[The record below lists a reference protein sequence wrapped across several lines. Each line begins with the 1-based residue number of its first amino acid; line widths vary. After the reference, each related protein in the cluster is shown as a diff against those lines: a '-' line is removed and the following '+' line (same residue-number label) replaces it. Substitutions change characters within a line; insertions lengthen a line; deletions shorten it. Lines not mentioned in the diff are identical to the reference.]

1 MNEGA
6 LQVVC
11 ADAHQKQHEVT
22 ARSASLFAHRI
33 TALCHACKR
42 SDSQKRTM
50 NMKLAQI
57 QVATAVAFTATF
69 LMVVQKNSDG
79 RLRWQVLTMMLG
91 PWRGS
96 IKFSWGQPVSHWK
109 AATWC
114 HEGLSNTCVHA

>member
-1 MNEGA
+1 M
-6 LQVVC
+6 
-11 ADAHQKQHEVT
+11 
-22 ARSASLFAHRI
+22 
-33 TALCHACKR
+33 ALCHACKR
-42 SDSQKRTM
+42 SDSQIRTM

-57 QVATAVAFTATF
+57 QVATAVAFTAAF

-79 RLRWQVLTMMLG
+79 RVRWQVLTVMLG

-114 HEGLSNTCVHA
+114 HEGLSKTFIQA